1 MSGAGPQAILARGL
15 EHHRAGRLAEAVGD
29 YAAVLALEPDNLDA
43 LNLRGLAEHQR
54 GDNAAAL
61 ALLGRAHALKPDF
74 TPVLQHL
81 ADVQRAAGLLD
92 AARTSFAKLAA
103 IAPGWHG
110 GHFGLGQ
117 VLDLQ
122 GERAAAARAYEAAV
136 AAKGDFAPALFALGL
151 ARAALGDAGAG
162 RRHMEAALA
171 LGPRTPEALH
181 GVAVLRLADGDAAGA
196 EAALHEC
203 LALAPA
209 HDGGLNTLFD
219 LMLARGRLDDADAVA
234 ARLAAA
240 EPGSAL
246 ALLAQG
252 RLLHARG
259 RLSPAIGA
267 LARAFLGFAGAADP
281 GAAAPFAALVAAA
294 RDAAKAKLVALAGG
308 AAPGHPVTVDRL
320 RAAAGSLGPLLLAFD
335 DFAAARLL
343 LDLAARLGS
352 AEARQNRIAVE
363 LYDPEAGP
371 DSYAKVHASYA
382 RAVRQEAGPPPPRP
396 ARGPRATLRIGYL
409 SSDFR
414 THPAARCLLPLFEH
428 RDRARFEAYGY
439 SLCPAPDAT
448 TARFVSLADGWRDVA
463 GRSDAAI
470 ARAIRDDR
478 IDILVVYAGRFDR
491 NRPTVALHAPA
502 PVVVSLGDCATSGL
516 AETDFLFADAH
527 LVPRASRE
535 PFVERVLRLPCQYVN
550 PPPEISPPVVPRPTG
565 MPPAFASF
573 SNPAKLNGATLAL
586 WARLLA
592 QVPGSTLALGHHRAF
607 DDPEL
612 AARVQA
618 PFTAAGVDP
627 ARLVFNRSPRD
638 PAAHLAA
645 YAEIDVALDPFPF
658 NGSTT
663 TFEALW
669 MGVPVVTLEG
679 ATMVARWS
687 TAILRRIGCGDLVAP
702 DAAAYVETAAALA
715 ADPARR
721 ADLRATLRGRL
732 AASTTCDPAL
742 WMRHVERAFRAVWEA
757 DRTPTRA
764 GRALV

>member
-29 YAAVLALEPDNLDA
+29 YAAVLALDPDNLDA

-54 GDNAAAL
+54 GDSAAAL

-81 ADVQRAAGLLD
+81 AEVQRAAGLLD

-117 VLDLQ
+117 VLDQL
-122 GERAAAARAYEAAV
+122 GARAAAARAYEGAV
-136 AAKGDFAPALFALGL
+136 AAKSDFAPARFALGL
-151 ARAALGDAGAG
+151 ARAALGDPADG

-171 LGPRTPEALH
+171 LGPHTPEALH

-196 EAALHEC
+196 EAALREC
-203 LALAPA
+203 LELAPA
-209 HDGGLNTLFD
+209 HDGGLNALFD
-219 LMLARGRLDDADAVA
+219 LMLARGRLDDAEAVA

-259 RLSPAIGA
+259 LLSPAVRA
-267 LARAFLGFAGAADP
+267 LARAFLGFAAAADP
-281 GAAAPFAALVAAA
+281 GDDAPFAGVVGAAH
-294 RDAAKAKLVALAGG
+294 DAAKAKLAALAGG

-320 RAAAGSLGPLLLAFD
+320 RAAAGTLGPLLLAFD
-335 DFAAARLL
+335 DFAAARAL
-343 LDLAARLGS
+343 LDLAARLGA
-352 AEARQNRIAVE
+352 AEAWQNRIAVE
-363 LYDPEAGP
+363 LYDPDASP
-371 DSYAKVHASYA
+371 DSYARIHAAYA
-382 RAVRQEAGPPPPRP
+382 RAARESAGPPPPRP
-396 ARGPRATLRIGYL
+396 PRGPRATLRIGYL

-414 THPAARCLLPLFEH
+414 THPAARCLLPLFER
-428 RDRARFEAYGY
+428 RDRARFEAFGY

-470 ARAIRDDR
+470 AQAIRDDR
-478 IDILVVYAGRFDR
+478 VDILVVYAGRFDR
-491 NRPTVALHAPA
+491 NRPTVALHSPA

-516 AETDFLFADAH
+516 DATDFLFADAG

-535 PFVERVLRLPCQYVN
+535 PFAERVLRLPCQYVN
-550 PPPEISPPVVPRPTG
+550 PPPEESPPVAARPAG
-565 MPPAFASF
+565 APVAFASF

-592 QVPGSTLALGHHRAF
+592 RVPGSTLALGHHRAF
-607 DDPEL
+607 EDAEL
-612 AARVQA
+612 AARVRA
-618 PFTAAGVDP
+618 PFAAAGIDP
-627 ARLVFNRSPRD
+627 ARLAFNRSPRD

-645 YAEIDVALDPFPF
+645 YGTVDVALDPFPF

-702 DAAAYVETAAALA
+702 DANAYVETAAALA

-721 ADLRATLRGRL
+721 AALRASLRGRL
-732 AASTTCDPAL
+732 AASTTCDPAR
-742 WMRHVERAFRAVWEA
+742 WMRHVERAFRAAWAAE
-757 DRTPTRA
+757 RSTTRA
-764 GRALV
+764 GQPLV